1 MNEHDYESGHEILQP
16 EGWAAPRGYANGIA
30 AVGRFVFV
38 AGQIGWNAAQQFE
51 TDDFVGQTRQA
62 LANVVAVLAVA
73 GARPEHVTRMTWYI
87 TDKKEYR
94 ASLREI
100 GRAYREI
107 IGPHYPAMTLVQV
120 AALLED
126 RAKVEIEATAVIPP
140 STNRND

>member
-1 MNEHDYESGHEILQP
+1 VT
-16 EGWAAPRGYANGIA
+16 PRGYANGIA
-30 AVGRFVFV
+30 ATGRIAFV

-73 GARPEHVTRMTWYI
+73 GARPEHLARMTWYI
-87 TDKKEYR
+87 TDKTEYR
-94 ASLREI
+94 SSLREI

-140 STNRND
+140 PTPSLPPQAGEGSSAL